1 MIGQTISHYR
11 IVEKL
16 GGGGMGVVYKAEDT
30 SLGRFVALKFLPDD
44 VAEDAQALERFRR
57 EARAAS
63 ALNHPNICTIYEI
76 GEHEGKRFIAME
88 FLDGLTLKH
97 VITGRPLDNETLIA
111 LAIEIADALDAAHS
125 EGIVHRDIK
134 PANIFVTK
142 RGHAKVLDFGLAKV
156 APGTSKNASA
166 SANTMTATMPM
177 SGATDEAHLTSPG
190 TMVGT
195 VAYMSP
201 EQARG
206 KDLDART
213 DLFSFGAV
221 LYEMATGMLPFRGE
235 TSALIFK
242 AILDSGPVA
251 VVRLNPDA
259 PAKLED
265 IINKAL
271 EKDRQL
277 RYQHA
282 SEMRSDLQRLKR
294 DTDTAR
300 TVVPT
305 ELPTNVSSGAANP
318 PSGAAALPS
327 SSGRHQAISQTSMSA
342 GSGQYQPAD
351 RSATQASSSTTK
363 LSWKFTAMIAAIV
376 AVVAVAVFAF
386 IYWPKKRST
395 ASGASSTNPTT
406 IAVLPFQN
414 MGSDKD
420 VDFLSL
426 ALPDEIATALSY
438 VHSLSIRPFATTSK
452 YTAAGLDLQ
461 QAGRD
466 MHVTDIVTGH
476 YLKEG
481 DQLEITLEA
490 VDVENNRTLWRDTL
504 NVATPDMIAMR
515 SQITLKVRQ
524 GLVPALGVGTA
535 ATETTTHPNNEEAYD
550 LYLRS
555 LAMPHDPAPNKE
567 AIPMLERAVG
577 LDPSYAPAWGALGL
591 RYYYDATYAGGG
603 ETVFQRSTAAYE
615 RALSL
620 DPNLT
625 FAASQLVTN
634 RVERG
639 ELIRAYK
646 DALDLVKRQPDK
658 AAAHFAVA
666 YVLRY
671 AGLLDES
678 ARECDTALSLD
689 PGNYTWRSCSWTF
702 ISTGN
707 MARAQDFL
715 RLDSGSKWSMY
726 NDVRIFLWEGK
737 LKEAQEAVRRLPSD
751 SPHDLLFKACV
762 ENPSSAKAGE
772 MAHQLEPWMLAI
784 PDPENRYTFGSDMVW
799 CGQKEIA
806 VRLIKSAIEGN
817 FCPYVALQKDAP
829 VGPLRSWPEY
839 PQLLAAAKE
848 CQDNFLAARAQLA
861 H

>member
-1 MIGQTISHYR
+1 MIGQAISHYR

-88 FLDGLTLKH
+88 YLDGLTLKH
-97 VITGRPLDNETLIA
+97 TITGRPLDNETLIA

-134 PANIFVTK
+134 PANIFVTR
-142 RGHAKVLDFGLAKV
+142 RGHAKILDFGLAKV

-166 SANTMTATMPM
+166 SANTMTATMPAVM
-177 SGATDEAHLTSPG
+177 DEAHLTSPG

-221 LYEMATGMLPFRGE
+221 LYEMATGMLPFRGD

-271 EKDRQL
+271 EKDRHL

-300 TVVPT
+300 IVAPAGVPVT
-305 ELPTNVSSGAANP
+305 AADSQSGTASPA
-318 PSGAAALPS
+318 
-327 SSGRHQAISQTSMSA
+327 SSGRHQAVSQTTMAAS
-342 GSGQYQPAD
+342 SGQHLSSDQPAN
-351 RSATQASSSTTK
+351 QISSSANKISGK
-363 LSWKFTAMIAAIV
+363 LVTGIAALIAI
-376 AVVAVAVFAF
+376 AVLAF
-386 IYWPKKRST
+386 IYWPKKHA
-395 ASGASSTNPTT
+395 ASPVASSANPTT

-414 MGSDKD
+414 MGSDKT

-438 VHSLSIRPFATTSK
+438 MHSLSIRPFATTSK

-504 NVATPDMIAMR
+504 NVATPDLIAMR
-515 SQITLKVRQ
+515 SQITSKVRQ
-524 GLVPALGVGTA
+524 GLVPALGAGTD
-535 ATETTTHPNNEEAYD
+535 ATETTTRPNNEEAYD

-591 RYYYDATYAGGG
+591 RYYYDAAYGGG
-603 ETVFQRSTAAYE
+603 SEPLFQRSTAAYE

-639 ELIRAYK
+639 DLIRAYK

-658 AAAHFAVA
+658 AGAHFALA

-689 PGNYTWRSCSWTF
+689 PGNYTLRSCSWTF

-726 NDVRIFLWEGK
+726 NNARIFLWEGK
-737 LKEAQEAVRRLPSD
+737 LKEAQEAAQRLPSEN
-751 SPHDLLFKACV
+751 PHDALFKACV
-762 ENPSSAKAGE
+762 ESPSSVKAGE
-772 MAHQLEPWMLAI
+772 MARQLEPMMLAI
-784 PDPENRYTFGSDMVW
+784 PDPENRYTFGGDMIF
-799 CGQKEIA
+799 CGQKEIG

-817 FCPYVALQKDAP
+817 FCPYMALQRDVA
-829 VGPLRSWPEY
+829 VAPLRSLPEY
-839 PQLLAAAKE
+839 PQILSAAKQ

>member
-44 VAEDAQALERFRR
+44 VAQDAQALERFRR
-57 EARAAS
+57 EARASS

-88 FLDGLTLKH
+88 YLDGLTLKH
-97 VITGRPLDNETLIA
+97 MIMGRPLDNETLIA

-156 APGTSKNASA
+156 APMAGSSNRIGGASE
-166 SANTMTATMPM
+166 NTMTMPGM
-177 SGATDEAHLTSPG
+177 IDEAHLTSPG

-201 EQARG
+201 EQAKG
-206 KDLDART
+206 KELDART

-221 LYEMATGMLPFRGE
+221 LYEMATGTLPFRGD

-242 AILDSGPVA
+242 AILDLGPVP

-265 IINKAL
+265 VITKAL
-271 EKDRQL
+271 EKDRNL

-282 SEMRSDLQRLKR
+282 SEMRSDLQRVKR
-294 DTDTAR
+294 DTDTSRSVAPAEPA
-300 TVVPT
+300 V
-305 ELPTNVSSGAANP
+305 P
-318 PSGAAALPS
+318 PSGTASTPG
-327 SSGRHQAISQTSMSA
+327 SSGRHRTVSQTAMAAS
-342 GSGQYQPAD
+342 SGQIQLAD
-351 RSATQASSSTTK
+351 QTSKSGTK
-363 LSWKFTAMIAAIV
+363 VSGRLIAIIAASA
-376 AVVAVAVFAF
+376 AVVAIAVLAF
-386 IYWPKKRST
+386 IFWPKKH
-395 ASGASSTNPTT
+395 AAPVASSANPTT

-420 VDFLSL
+420 VDYLRL

-438 VHSLSIRPFATTSK
+438 VRSLSIRPFATTSK
-452 YTAAGLDLQ
+452 YTAAGIDLQ

-466 MHVTDIVTGH
+466 MHVADIVTGH

-481 DQLEITLEA
+481 NQLEVTLEA

-504 NVATPDMIAMR
+504 NVATPDMLAMR
-515 SQITLKVRQ
+515 SQITSKVRQ
-524 GLVPALGVGTA
+524 GLVPALGVGTDSS
-535 ATETTTHPNNEEAYD
+535 ETTTRPNNEEAYD

-555 LAMPHDPAPNKE
+555 LALPHDPAPNKE

-577 LDPSYAPAWGALGL
+577 LDSSYAPAWAALGL
-591 RYYYDATYAGGG
+591 RYYYDASYGGAG
-603 ETVFQRSTAAYE
+603 EAVFQRSTAAYE
-615 RALSL
+615 RALAL

-625 FAASQLVTN
+625 VAASQLITN

-639 ELIRAYK
+639 DLLRAYK
-646 DALDLVKRQPDK
+646 DALDLVKRQPEK
-658 AAAHFAVA
+658 GAAHFAVA

-689 PGNYTWRSCSWTF
+689 PGNYTLRSCSWTF

-707 MARAQDFL
+707 LARAQDFL
-715 RLDSGSKWSMY
+715 RLDSGSKWTMS
-726 NDVRIFLWEGK
+726 NEVRIFLWEGK
-737 LKEAQEAVRRLPSD
+737 LKEAQEAARRMPSE
-751 SPHDLLFKACV
+751 SAHDVLFKACV
-762 ENPSSAKAGE
+762 ENPSSAKTGE
-772 MAHQLEPWMLAI
+772 LARQLEPSMLAI
-784 PDPENRYTFGSDMVW
+784 ADPENRYTFGSDMIF
-799 CGQKEIA
+799 CGQKEIG

-817 FCPYVALQKDAP
+817 FCPYMALQKDVVVA
-829 VGPLRSWPEY
+829 PLRGLPEY
-839 PQLLAAAKE
+839 PQILSGAKQ
-848 CQDNFLAARAQLA
+848 CQDNFLAMRAQIS

>member
-76 GEHEGKRFIAME
+76 GEHQGKRFIAME
-88 FLDGLTLKH
+88 YLDGLTLKH
-97 VITGRPLDNETLIA
+97 MITGRPMDTETLIA

-142 RGHAKVLDFGLAKV
+142 RGHAKILDFGLAKV

-166 SANTMTATMPM
+166 SANTMTATMP
-177 SGATDEAHLTSPG
+177 GATDEAHLTSPG

-221 LYEMATGMLPFRGE
+221 LYEMATGMLPFRGD

-251 VVRLNPDA
+251 IVRLNPDA

-271 EKDRQL
+271 EKDRNL

-300 TVVPT
+300 TVVRTDVPAETPSNMPT
-305 ELPTNVSSGAANP
+305 GVADRPLGAVPPASSSRHQAVSQTTMAVSSGQHQ
-318 PSGAAALPS
+318 S
-327 SSGRHQAISQTSMSA
+327 SDQ
-342 GSGQYQPAD
+342 
-351 RSATQASSSTTK
+351 SATQASSSTTK
-363 LSWKFTAMIAAIV
+363 INGKLTAAIG
-376 AVVAVAVFAF
+376 AVIAIVVLVF
-386 IYWPKKRST
+386 IYWPKKHS
-395 ASGASSTNPTT
+395 APPVASSANPTT

-524 GLVPALGVGTA
+524 GLVPALGVGTDA
-535 ATETTTHPNNEEAYD
+535 AETTTRPNNEEAYD

-555 LAMPHDPAPNKE
+555 LAMPHDPVPNKE

-577 LDPSYAPAWGALGL
+577 LDPSYAPAWAALGL
-591 RYYYDATYAGGG
+591 RYYYDASYANGG
-603 ETVFQRSTAAYE
+603 EPVFQRSTAAYE

-639 ELIRAYK
+639 DLIRAYK
-646 DALDLVKRQPDK
+646 DAMDLVKRQPDK
-658 AAAHFAVA
+658 AGAHFAVA

-689 PGNYTWRSCSWTF
+689 PGNYTLRSCSWTF
-702 ISTGN
+702 MTTGN

-715 RLDSGSKWSMY
+715 RLDTGSRWSL
-726 NDVRIFLWEGK
+726 NNEVRVFLWEGK
-737 LKEAQEAVRRLPSD
+737 LKEAQEAARRLPSD
-751 SPHDLLFKACV
+751 SPYYVLFKACV
-762 ENPSSAKAGE
+762 ENPSSAKTGE
-772 MAHQLEPWMLAI
+772 MARQLEPWMLSM
-784 PDPENRYTFGSDMVW
+784 PDPENRYAFGSDMIF

-806 VRLIKSAIEGN
+806 VRLIKSAIDGN
-817 FCPYVALQKDAP
+817 FCPYMALQKDTGVA
-829 VGPLRSWPEY
+829 PLRSWPEY
-839 PQLLAAAKE
+839 PQILSAAKA

>member
-97 VITGRPLDNETLIA
+97 VITGRPMDNETLIA

-142 RGHAKVLDFGLAKV
+142 RGHAKILDFGLAKV

-177 SGATDEAHLTSPG
+177 PGAIEEAHLTSPG

-221 LYEMATGMLPFRGE
+221 LYEMATGMLPFRGD

-271 EKDRQL
+271 EKDRNL

-300 TVVPT
+300 TVVPAGIPAT
-305 ELPTNVSSGAANP
+305 AADSQSGTAPPASSGHHQAVSQTAMAA
-318 PSGAAALPS
+318 
-327 SSGRHQAISQTSMSA
+327 SSGQHQSSEQKTDQS
-342 GSGQYQPAD
+342 
-351 RSATQASSSTTK
+351 SSSTTK
-363 LSWKFTAMIAAIV
+363 ISGKLTATIAALV
-376 AVVAVAVFAF
+376 AVLAIAVLAF
-386 IYWPKKRST
+386 IYWPKKHSAT
-395 ASGASSTNPTT
+395 PVASSANPTA

-414 MGSDKD
+414 MGSDKT

-438 VHSLSIRPFATTSK
+438 MHSLSIRPFATTGK
-452 YTAAGLDLQ
+452 YTGAGLDLQ

-490 VDVENNRTLWRDTL
+490 IDVENNRTLWRDTL

-515 SQITLKVRQ
+515 SQITQKVRQ
-524 GLVPALGVGTA
+524 GLVPALGVGTD
-535 ATETTTHPNNEEAYD
+535 ATETTTRPNNEEAYD

-603 ETVFQRSTAAYE
+603 EPVFQRSTAAYE

-625 FAASQLVTN
+625 VAASQLVTN

-702 ISTGN
+702 ISAGN

-715 RLDSGSKWSMY
+715 RLDTGSKWSMY
-726 NDVRIFLWEGK
+726 NDARIFLWEGK

-762 ENPSSAKAGE
+762 ENPSSAKTGE
-772 MAHQLEPWMLAI
+772 MARQLEPMMLAI
-784 PDPENRYTFGSDMVW
+784 PDPENRYTFGSDMIF

-817 FCPYVALQKDAP
+817 FCAYVALQKDAP

-839 PQLLAAAKE
+839 PQILSAAKQ

>member
-1 MIGQTISHYR
+1 
-11 IVEKL
+11 
-16 GGGGMGVVYKAEDT
+16 VV
-30 SLGRFVALKFLPDD
+30 VA
-44 VAEDAQALERFRR
+44 
-57 EARAAS
+57 
-63 ALNHPNICTIYEI
+63 I
-76 GEHEGKRFIAME
+76 
-88 FLDGLTLKH
+88 
-97 VITGRPLDNETLIA
+97 
-111 LAIEIADALDAAHS
+111 
-125 EGIVHRDIK
+125 
-134 PANIFVTK
+134 
-142 RGHAKVLDFGLAKV
+142 
-156 APGTSKNASA
+156 
-166 SANTMTATMPM
+166 
-177 SGATDEAHLTSPG
+177 
-190 TMVGT
+190 
-195 VAYMSP
+195 
-201 EQARG
+201 
-206 KDLDART
+206 
-213 DLFSFGAV
+213 
-221 LYEMATGMLPFRGE
+221 
-235 TSALIFK
+235 
-242 AILDSGPVA
+242 AIL
-251 VVRLNPDA
+251 
-259 PAKLED
+259 
-265 IINKAL
+265 
-271 EKDRQL
+271 
-277 RYQHA
+277 
-282 SEMRSDLQRLKR
+282 
-294 DTDTAR
+294 
-300 TVVPT
+300 
-305 ELPTNVSSGAANP
+305 
-318 PSGAAALPS
+318 
-327 SSGRHQAISQTSMSA
+327 
-342 GSGQYQPAD
+342 
-351 RSATQASSSTTK
+351 
-363 LSWKFTAMIAAIV
+363 
-376 AVVAVAVFAF
+376 AF
-386 IYWPKKRST
+386 IYWPKKYS
-395 ASGASSTNPTT
+395 AAPAASSTNPTT

-490 VDVENNRTLWRDTL
+490 VDVQNNRTLWRDTL

-515 SQITLKVRQ
+515 SQITSKVRQ
-524 GLVPALGVGTA
+524 GLVPALGVGTD
-535 ATETTTHPNNEEAYD
+535 ATETTTRPNNEEAYD

-577 LDPSYAPAWGALGL
+577 LDPNYAPAWAALGL
-591 RYYYDATYAGGG
+591 RYYYDASYGTGG
-603 ETVFQRSTAAYE
+603 EPVFQRSTAAYE

-646 DALDLVKRQPDK
+646 DATDLVKRQPDK

-689 PGNYTWRSCSWTF
+689 PGNYGWRSCSWTF

-715 RLDSGSKWSMY
+715 RLDTGSRWSMS
-726 NDVRIFLWEGK
+726 NQVRIFLWEGK
-737 LKEAQEAVRRLPSD
+737 LKEAQEAVQRLPLERPYD
-751 SPHDLLFKACV
+751 TLFKACV
-762 ENPSSAKAGE
+762 EHPSSAQATE
-772 MAHQLEPWMLAI
+772 LARQLEPTMLAI
-784 PDPENRYTFGSDMVW
+784 PDPENRYTLGTDMIF

-839 PQLLAAAKE
+839 PQILSAAKQ

>member
-88 FLDGLTLKH
+88 YLDGQTLKH
-97 VITGRPLDNETLIA
+97 MVMGRPIDNESLIA

-134 PANIFVTK
+134 PANIFITR
-142 RGHAKVLDFGLAKV
+142 RGHAKILDFGLAKHT
-156 APGTSKNASA
+156 PGTSKNASA
-166 SANTMTATMPM
+166 SANTMTMTMP
-177 SGATDEAHLTSPG
+177 GAMDEAHLTSPG

-201 EQARG
+201 EQAKG
-206 KDLDART
+206 KELDART

-221 LYEMATGMLPFRGE
+221 LYEMATGTLPFRGD

-271 EKDRQL
+271 EKDRNL

-294 DTDTAR
+294 DTDTGR
-300 TVVPT
+300 NVVP
-305 ELPTNVSSGAANP
+305 AAPADP
-318 PSGAAALPS
+318 PSGNASPA
-327 SSGRHQAISQTSMSA
+327 SSGRHTVQPLAVAAS
-342 GSGQYQPAD
+342 SGQHPTSGNGGGKVGAKTIGI
-351 RSATQASSSTTK
+351 SVS
-363 LSWKFTAMIAAIV
+363 
-376 AVVAVAVFAF
+376 VVAAVLIGVAAF
-386 IYWPKKRST
+386 IFWPKKHTT
-395 ASGASSTNPTT
+395 APIAGSANPTT

-420 VDFLSL
+420 VDFLRL
-426 ALPDEIATALSY
+426 ALPDEIATTLSY
-438 VHSLSIRPFATTSK
+438 VRTLSIRPFATTSK
-452 YTAAGLDLQ
+452 YTGAGLDLQ
-461 QAGRD
+461 QAGRE
-466 MHVTDIVTGH
+466 MHVADIVTGH

-504 NVATPDMIAMR
+504 NVATPDLITMR
-515 SQITLKVRQ
+515 SQITSKVQQ
-524 GLVPALGVGTA
+524 GLVPALGAGTDSA
-535 ATETTTHPNNEEAYD
+535 ETTTRPNNEEAYD

-555 LAMPHDPAPNKE
+555 LAMPHDPAPNRE

-577 LDPSYAPAWGALGL
+577 LDPTYAPAWTALGL
-591 RYYYDATYAGGG
+591 RYYYDSTYGGGG
-603 ETVFQRSTAAYE
+603 EAVFQRSTAAYE
-615 RALSL
+615 RALAL
-620 DPNLT
+620 DPKLT
-625 FAASQLVTN
+625 MAASQLITN

-639 ELIRAYK
+639 DLNRAYK
-646 DALDLVKRQPDK
+646 DAMDLVQRQPDK

-689 PGNYTWRSCSWTF
+689 PGNYTLRSCGWTF
-702 ISTGN
+702 MSEGN
-707 MARAQDFL
+707 MRRAQDFF
-715 RLDSGSKWSMY
+715 RLDSGSRWVLG
-726 NDVRIFLWEGK
+726 NQVRVLLWEGK
-737 LKEAQEAVRRLPSD
+737 LKEAQEAAQRLPSN
-751 SPHDLLFKACV
+751 SPYDALFKACV
-762 ENPSSAKAGE
+762 ERPSSAQVGE
-772 MAHQLEPWMLAI
+772 MARQLEPVMLAI
-784 PDPENRYTFGSDMVW
+784 ADPENRFTFGSDMVF
-799 CGQKEIA
+799 CGQKEIGLH
-806 VRLIKSAIEGN
+806 LIKTAINGN
-817 FCPYVALQKDAP
+817 FCPYISLQNDALVA
-829 VGPLRSWPEY
+829 PLRRMPEY
-839 PQLLAAAKE
+839 AELLSAAKQ
-848 CQDNFLAARAQLA
+848 CQDRFIAARAQIS